1 MLTFDNIH
9 PDLRVV
15 GELLDPGHDL
25 LWRRRAHLYMV
36 VPLTWTIPS
45 GFLDRIMP
53 AGYLGI
59 TDATLVRLPAEFQIR
74 RGKLISEDRY
84 KASRHVRWFQ
94 YRVEE
99 EYWNNL
105 YGKGIIVAMVTKNV
119 NPEIR
124 MTPPMSVPETEIRI
138 LVSKSLPHRLPNA
151 EEQEETFMSQI
162 LRMGSFFTY
171 ETRFFPSEPDNLA
184 DCNEFLVQERIHDCD
199 YYSSINDTFPVFFD
213 FEPIRKR
220 IQDIIAN
227 FANV

>member
-9 PDLRVV
+9 PDLGVV
-15 GELLDPGHDL
+15 GELLDQGHDL

-45 GFLDRIMP
+45 GFSDRVMP

-59 TDATLVRLPAEFQIR
+59 TDATLVRLPSEFRIR

-105 YGKGIIVAMVTKNV
+105 YSKGIILTMVTKDI

-124 MTPPMSVPETEIRI
+124 MTPPMSLPETEIRI
-138 LVSKSLPHRLPNA
+138 LVPKSLPHRIPHA
-151 EEQEETFMSQI
+151 KEQDEALMSQI
-162 LRMGSFFTY
+162 WRQGSFFTY
-171 ETRFFPSEPDNLA
+171 ETRFFPSEPNNFENYD
-184 DCNEFLVQERIHDCD
+184 EFLVQEQIHDCN
-199 YYSSINDTFPVFFD
+199 YYFSINDTFLVFFD
-213 FEPIRKR
+213 FEPLRKR
-220 IQDIIAN
+220 IQDIIVN
-227 FANV
+227 FADV